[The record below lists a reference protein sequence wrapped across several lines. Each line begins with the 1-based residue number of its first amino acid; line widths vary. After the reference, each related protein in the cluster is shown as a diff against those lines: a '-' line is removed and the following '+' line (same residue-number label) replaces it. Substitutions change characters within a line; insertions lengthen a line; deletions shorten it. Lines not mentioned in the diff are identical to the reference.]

1 MVKTGS
7 LLFVTMYI
15 CILNN
20 NLFAKILRNRS
31 AIQELC

>member
-7 LLFVTMYI
+7 LLFVNMYI

-20 NLFAKILRNRS
+20 NLFVKILKNRS
-31 AIQELC
+31 AVQEIC